1 MFFLV
6 LFLTLSLSFG
16 EEVLVASAS
25 SLRPALEKIAP
36 LFEKKEGVKVKVSY
50 GSSGNLYRQI
60 LGGAPYD
67 VFLSANRLYAEKVL
81 RRLNLPKENLK
92 VFALGRLVI
101 FSVQRKLEKFE
112 DILSAERVAIANPR
126 HAPYGMAAVAFL
138 KNKGFYKK
146 LRTKLVYGANVGQ
159 AFQFVVSGGA
169 QMGIV
174 SLSYVK
180 LYGRGSYLVV
190 PKDLHPPI
198 EHTSLLTRRGMEK
211 EHAKRFFEFLGS
223 EEALRIIRESG
234 FEIPK

>member
-25 SLRPALEKIAP
+25 SLRPALEKIVP

-67 VFLSANRLYAEKVL
+67 VFLSANKLYAKRVL
-81 RRLNLPKENLK
+81 RRFNLPKENLK

-159 AFQFVVSGGA
+159 AFQFVVSSGA

-223 EEALRIIRESG
+223 EEALKILKESG
-234 FEIPK
+234 FEIPE